1 MLNTDAAIEVTGRGH
16 VAAVESRSTGFPGDQ
31 VIHRNGSSSRNAW
44 VRQVAANVWSG
55 INRSRATRLAQYLL
69 LPIAVGGVWEL
80 LSRTGVIQHTLLPPP
95 SGVLEAFWKLL
106 VKGRLLVHATASLQ
120 RVLEGFAVAALLGLG
135 VGIAMGISRTAS
147 RLADLVIQVLRPI
160 PPIAWIPLAI
170 LWFGI
175 GESSKVFIIFLG
187 AVFPI
192 VVNTLEGIRQTD
204 SRFVELAR
212 VLEVPRSKF
221 VRKVVLPGALPA
233 IITGLR
239 VGLGNAWVCVV
250 AAELIA
256 ADRGV
261 GFIIVDGRELSRPD
275 VVIAGMVTIGII
287 GKLMDVALKHLE
299 TRWVRG
305 RVAYAG
311 E

>member
-1 MLNTDAAIEVTGRGH
+1 M
-16 VAAVESRSTGFPGDQ
+16 
-31 VIHRNGSSSRNAW
+31 
-44 VRQVAANVWSG
+44 
-55 INRSRATRLAQYLL
+55 
-69 LPIAVGGVWEL
+69 
-80 LSRTGVIQHTLLPPP
+80 
-95 SGVLEAFWKLL
+95 
-106 VKGRLLVHATASLQ
+106 
-120 RVLEGFAVAALLGLG
+120 
-135 VGIAMGISRTAS
+135 
-147 RLADLVIQVLRPI
+147 
-160 PPIAWIPLAI
+160 
-170 LWFGI
+170 
-175 GESSKVFIIFLG
+175 
-187 AVFPI
+187 
-192 VVNTLEGIRQTD
+192 
-204 SRFVELAR
+204 
-212 VLEVPRSKF
+212 
-221 VRKVVLPGALPA
+221 RKVVLPGALPA